1 MTSVLNSMGYFFRE
15 TFQSLL
21 RNKFM
26 AVASVLTVTLS
37 MFILGVFLSLVM
49 NMNHMAA
56 YLETQVE
63 MSVYLRDGLTTEQ
76 VMNVG
81 KRLKALPDMTEI
93 SFTDQ
98 DRAMVLFRERLGD
111 QAQILDSVNGNPLPA
126 SYSLSFANPD
136 ALKSA
141 AVIVGG
147 FDEVDGVQYGQ
158 DIIEKLYQISRAIRL
173 GGMLLIVFLAGA
185 ELFIISNT
193 IRLTVFARRR
203 EIQIMKYVGAT
214 NSFIRWPFM
223 LEGMIIGLIGSG
235 LASLILWQL
244 YAQTIHGAA
253 EAGLVFI
260 PLIGVYPFMAYVT
273 LFLLAIGIFIGAL
286 GSSISIRKYMKV

>member
-1 MTSVLNSMGYFFRE
+1 MTSVLNSVGYFFRE
-15 TFQSLL
+15 TLQSLV

-63 MSVYLRDGLTTEQ
+63 MSVYLRDGLTTQQ
-76 VMNVG
+76 VMSVG

-98 DRAMVLFRERLGD
+98 DQAMVLFRERLGD

-223 LEGMIIGLIGSG
+223 LEGMIIGFIGSG
-235 LASLILWQL
+235 LASFILWQL
-244 YAQTIHGAA
+244 YAETIAGAA

>member
-98 DRAMVLFRERLGD
+98 DQAMVLFRERLGD

>member
-15 TFQSLL
+15 TLQSLL

-98 DRAMVLFRERLGD
+98 DQAMVLFRERLGD

>member
-1 MTSVLNSMGYFFRE
+1 MTSVLNSWGYFFRE
-15 TFQSLL
+15 TFQSLV

-26 AVASVLTVTLS
+26 AVASILTVTLS

-260 PLIGVYPFMAYVT
+260 PLIGVYPFMVYVT

>member
-260 PLIGVYPFMAYVT
+260 PLIGVYPFMVYVT

>member
-98 DRAMVLFRERLGD
+98 DQAMVLFRERLGD

-244 YAQTIHGAA
+244 YAQTINGAA

>member
-1 MTSVLNSMGYFFRE
+1 MTPVFNSFGYFCKE
-15 TFQSLL
+15 TIHSLV

-26 AVASVLTVTLS
+26 AIASILTVTLS
-37 MFILGVFLSLVM
+37 MFILGVFLSLVL

-63 MSVYLRDGLTTEQ
+63 MSVYLKSGLTTEQ

-81 KRLKALPDMTEI
+81 KRLKALPEMTEI
-93 SFTDQ
+93 SFIDQ
-98 DRAMVLFRERLGD
+98 DQAMVIFRERLGD
-111 QAQILDSVNGNPLPA
+111 QAAILDSVNGNPLPA
-126 SYSLSFANPD
+126 SYNLSFATPD
-136 ALKSA
+136 ALRSA
-141 AVIVGG
+141 AMLAES

-158 DIIEKLYQISRAIRL
+158 DIIEKLYQISQAIRL
-173 GGMLLIVFLAGA
+173 GGVLLIVFLAGA

-235 LASLILWQL
+235 LASLLLWQL
-244 YAQTIHGAA
+244 YAKTIAGAT
-253 EAGLVFI
+253 EAGLVFV
-260 PLIGVYPFMAYVT
+260 PLIGVYPFMLYVT
-273 LFLLAIGIFIGAL
+273 LFLLGIGILIGAT
-286 GSSISIRKYMKV
+286 GSVISIRKYMKV

>member
-1 MTSVLNSMGYFFRE
+1 MTSVCNSLGYFCKE
-15 TFQSLL
+15 TFHSLI

-37 MFILGVFLSLVM
+37 MFILGVFLSLVL
-49 NMNHMAA
+49 NMNHMAS

-63 MSVYLRDGLTTEQ
+63 MSVYLREGLTTDQ

-81 KRLKALPDMTEI
+81 KRLKALPEMTDI
-93 SFTDQ
+93 SFIDQ
-98 DRAMVLFRERLGD
+98 DRAMVIFRERLGD
-111 QAQILDSVNGNPLPA
+111 QAAILDSVNGNPLPA
-126 SYSLSFANPD
+126 SYNLSFATPD
-136 ALKSA
+136 ALRSA
-141 AVIVGG
+141 AMLAAS

-158 DIIEKLYQISRAIRL
+158 DIIEKLYQISRAIRF
-173 GGMLLIVFLAGA
+173 GGTLLIVFLAGA

-223 LEGMIIGLIGSG
+223 MEGMIIGFIGSG
-235 LASLILWQL
+235 LASLLLWQL
-244 YAQTIHGAA
+244 YAKTIAGAA
-253 EAGLVFI
+253 EAGLVFV
-260 PLIGVYPFMAYVT
+260 PLIGVYPFMLYVT
-273 LFLLAIGIFIGAL
+273 LFLLCIGILIGAM
-286 GSSISIRKYMKV
+286 GSVISIRKYMKV

>member
-15 TFQSLL
+15 TLQSLL

-244 YAQTIHGAA
+244 YAQTINGAA

>member
-15 TFQSLL
+15 TLQSLL

-98 DRAMVLFRERLGD
+98 DQAMAQFRERLGD

-260 PLIGVYPFMAYVT
+260 PLIGVYPFMVYVT

>member
-98 DRAMVLFRERLGD
+98 DQAMVLFRERLGD

-235 LASLILWQL
+235 LASFILWQL

>member
-244 YAQTIHGAA
+244 YAQTINGAA

-260 PLIGVYPFMAYVT
+260 PLIGVYPFMVYVT